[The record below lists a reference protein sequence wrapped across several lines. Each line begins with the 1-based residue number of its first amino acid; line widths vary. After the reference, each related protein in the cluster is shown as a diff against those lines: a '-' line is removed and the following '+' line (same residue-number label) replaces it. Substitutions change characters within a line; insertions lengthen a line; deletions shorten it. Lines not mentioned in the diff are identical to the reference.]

1 MNKPVFLRLTFIIF
15 ASESFTKTNTDM
27 NHNLSW
33 LAAVTMAMLLAACT
47 QRNKCVDNP
56 LIESS
61 NTMTLDITR
70 VELSDTATV
79 LHTDAYYRPNYWIR
93 ISSESYLLADGKKYA
108 LTGTQG
114 IDADS
119 LFWMPDSGEASF
131 QLTFEPLP
139 AGTRSFDF
147 IESDCDD
154 CFKLF
159 GIDLTGKKEYD
170 LPEGLPE
177 EAMKASTTLP
187 DSVPAPVFKVGET
200 TVNLHL
206 LGYRK
211 GLAAEANLYLNT
223 LLNRQQPYSSPIDPE
238 TGTATFKFWQY
249 GTTQALFGVGSS
261 NSSVWLAPGE
271 HADVYI
277 DMRGSGWQIMKR
289 RSEKKKTA
297 CPQRPQRCYATGTYA
312 GLLSDKLHS
321 DKYYGLDLYT
331 GEFADYKMSA
341 DEYAKHVISLYQS
354 HADSIA
360 QSTLPPVGKELE
372 QFSLKQEAIAAMASG
387 DYLREHNYRHITN
400 HWDRFKPLDVKIDPI
415 RKEHL
420 SQLCGLFD
428 IADQKLLLGADMME
442 YAMSLTYPGWPEEV
456 VAGTFVADIRKVYPM
471 VERANNAS
479 LTDEDRKT
487 LETVNNPFFREA
499 LLKMQE
505 NAEAE
510 LKAAEGK
517 AVIEETPDV
526 PEAELF
532 DAIIA
537 PHKGKVVLVDFWNT
551 WCGPCRMAI
560 KANEP
565 LKESELKSENLV
577 WIYIANETSPIVEYK
592 KMIPGIKGKHYRLN
606 EKQWRYLCDRK
617 FTIDGIPS
625 YVLVDKEGQYKLRN
639 DFRDH
644 GQMKSTLKEMIK

>member
-1 MNKPVFLRLTFIIF
+1 
-15 ASESFTKTNTDM
+15 M

-33 LAAVTMAMLLAACT
+33 LAAVAMAMLLAACT

-79 LHTDAYYRPNYWIR
+79 LHTDAYYRPKNWIR
-93 ISSESYLLADGKKYA
+93 ISSDSYLLADGKKYA

-131 QLTFEPLP
+131 LLTFEPLP

-177 EAMKASTTLP
+177 EVAKASTTLP

-211 GLAAEANLYLNT
+211 ELTKEANLHLNT
-223 LLNRQQPYSSPIDPE
+223 LLNGQLPYSSPINPE

-249 GTTQALFGVGSS
+249 GTAQALLSVGSFFD
-261 NSSVWLAPGE
+261 SVWLAPGGCT
-271 HADVYI
+271 DVYI
-277 DMRGSGWQIMKR
+277 DMRGNGWQIMKR
-289 RSEKKKTA
+289 RSEKKKIA
-297 CPQRPQRCYATGTYA
+297 CPQRLQRCYATGTYA
-312 GLLSDKLHS
+312 CLLSDKAHS
-321 DKYYGLDLYT
+321 KKYYGLNLFT

-341 DEYAKHVISLYQS
+341 DEYVKYVISLYQAHS
-354 HADSIA
+354 DSIA
-360 QSTLPPVGKELE
+360 QSSLPPVGKELE
-372 QFSLKQEAIAAMASG
+372 QLSLKQEAITAIANG
-387 DYLREHNYRHITN
+387 NYFREHNYRHLNN

-428 IADQKLLLGADMME
+428 IADPKLLLGVHMMD
-442 YAMSLTYPGWPEEV
+442 YVPMLAYSMWPEEA
-456 VAGTFVADIRKVYPM
+456 VAGTFVADIRKVQPL
-471 VERANNAS
+471 VKRATDAA

-526 PEAELF
+526 PEEKLF

-560 KANEP
+560 KENEP

-592 KMIPGIKGKHYRLN
+592 KTIPGIKGKHYRLN

-644 GQMKSTLKEMIK
+644 GQMKSTLKEMIKVDK